1 MMIWSEFDW
10 IQLLCSCC
18 CSSHQE
24 IAFIHDSDANLSWIA
39 RQMVAFRSAK
49 KLWAPDIHIQWES
62 LQGWTKKK
70 QDQLIRIGLEVKLHY
85 YHKAM
90 CPLGFMGELAA
101 RWFMKLH
108 YIDPASWSSQV
119 NPKTGKA
126 DFYRL
131 KHPTAIRP
139 LTLAINGNNYWLK

>member
-1 MMIWSEFDW
+1 MRVLYDPINSPL
-10 IQLLCSCC
+10 IVI
-18 CSSHQE
+18 E
-24 IAFIHDSDANLSWIA
+24 IARKYSQQLQHKSHKRWYKNFWILNA
-39 RQMVAFRSAK
+39 ATGK
-49 KLWAPDIHIQWES
+49 TKLIIIIQWES

-108 YIDPASWSSQV
+108 YIDPAS
-119 NPKTGKA
+119 
-126 DFYRL
+126 
-131 KHPTAIRP
+131 
-139 LTLAINGNNYWLK
+139 